1 MNKELCIKVGKWN
14 KSIRRCLH
22 SVLFGVGEGRWDL
35 VFDLE
40 DVSEQIAEEIVDK

>member
-1 MNKELCIKVGKWN
+1 
-14 KSIRRCLH
+14 
-22 SVLFGVGEGRWDL
+22 L